1 MTKSISNKD
10 VAKAKQILEDAK
22 SDSES
27 ANSISDKDIA
37 QAKKILSGEPIGG
50 PVPSKKG
57 TRTSMAGKKKKT
69 TGEFRNGGVVDL
81 GDFKGSF

>member
-1 MTKSISNKD
+1 MTKSISNED

-27 ANSISDKDIA
+27 ANSISNKDIA
-37 QAKKILSGEPIGG
+37 QAKKILRPIER
-50 PVPSKKG
+50 PKSKD
-57 TRTSMAGKKKKT
+57 TRMPAAGKKKTT